1 MKKLIFASALVM
13 GSLSAFAIN
22 TAIFENGI
30 VKVMLQ
36 GEFKEIPAGE
46 LPQAVQESL
55 KADYPDWQLAKAYV
69 NEKGIYKLEVQ
80 SSQGETATLYADK
93 DGKWVQ
99 I

>member
-22 TAIFENGI
+22 TTSFENGI
-30 VKVMLQ
+30 VKFIQ
-36 GEFKEIPAGE
+36 DEFKEISASE
-46 LPQAVQESL
+46 VPQAVQESL

>member
-1 MKKLIFASALVM
+1 MKKLIFASALMM

-22 TAIFENGI
+22 TTSFENGI
-30 VKVMLQ
+30 VKFIQ
-36 GEFKEIPAGE
+36 DEFKEISASE
-46 LPQAVQESL
+46 VPQAVQESL

-69 NEKGIYKLEVQ
+69 NGKKIYKLEVQ